1 MADSKIEY
9 SYGDILR
16 AIRRDVEAKGYKTT
30 SVEIKLIML
39 SMGHT
44 FKAMVHVKPKT
55 SGPAN

>member
-9 SYGDILR
+9 SYGDIIR
-16 AIRRDVEAKGYKTT
+16 AIRRDVESKGYKTT

-39 SMGHT
+39 PRGHT
-44 FKAMVHVKPKT
+44 FKAMVHVKPKK